1 MVHRTLGR
9 HVSDVKALSDPDWA
23 EGRLEMI
30 YELSSASSNSIW
42 EHALLDSRKS
52 SGRTTK
58 KPSPHDPARCREE
71 FIRAKYEA
79 LTFVNKPADDAQD
92 ELSQQLHASCRT
104 ANLKV
109 SLRLLAAGADPN
121 YV

>member
-1 MVHRTLGR
+1 MVHRVLGR

-30 YELSSASSNSIW
+30 YELSSSSAGIW
-42 EHALLDSRKS
+42 EHALLDCRSKS

-58 KPSPHDPARCREE
+58 PKPHDSQRCREE
-71 FIRAKYEA
+71 FIRAKYEN
-79 LTFVNKPADDAQD
+79 LTFVNKPADDVQD

-104 ANLKV
+104 ASLKV